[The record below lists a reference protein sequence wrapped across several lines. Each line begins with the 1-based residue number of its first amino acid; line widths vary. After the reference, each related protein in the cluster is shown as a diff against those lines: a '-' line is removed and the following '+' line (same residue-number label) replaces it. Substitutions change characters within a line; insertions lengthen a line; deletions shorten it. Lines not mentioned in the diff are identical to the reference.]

1 MTKTP
6 DEIVAERIVASLTEQ
21 KLIPEHSLKGLAEKL
36 IAGSLKAEDWRLFV
50 DLNQRPEGE
59 AGDGEENGEAN

>member
-21 KLIPEHSLKGLAEKL
+21 KLIPEQRLTGLAEKL
-36 IAGSLKAEDWRLFV
+36 IAGSLKADDWRLFV
-50 DLNQRPEGE
+50 DLNQQTERE

>member
-21 KLIPEHSLKGLAEKL
+21 KLIPEQRLKGLASQL
-36 IAGSLKAEDWRLFV
+36 IAGSLKADDWRLFV
-50 DLNQRPEGE
+50 DLNQQTKRE